1 MVDRAAGRV
10 LLWNR
15 RRGCPEKKDIIQPG
29 GVHPQSQE
37 KEEISIQ
44 YP

>member
-1 MVDRAAGRV
+1 MVDQAAGRV

-15 RRGCPEKKDIIQPG
+15 HSGYPEKKDIMQPG

-37 KEEISIQ
+37 KEEISMQ